1 MGGSRSICAGCGR
14 AISAAAWVCVH
25 CGAVQHDNVPAGALI
40 VRLGRETD
48 NDIVVDASY
57 SDTSKYHAEVLSE
70 RGGAMR
76 IRDCDSRNGTYVNQR
91 RVYGAVPIVPGD
103 ELLLGK
109 AFVDVSRLLAFARNA
124 REGAAPREVSAAP
137 APKIAEPVAK
147 PAVPPTKP
155 VVPQAKP
162 VVPQAKP
169 VVPQAKPVVPAAK
182 PQARPAVPIAK
193 PVEPVAK
200 PVEPIAKPV
209 EPVAK
214 PVEPVAKPVE
224 PVAKPVEPIAKPVE
238 PIADPPKPR
247 SIVGHLRT
255 GELLPARDPA
265 ERPASPRLAVALGA
279 SPAPAAASAPGDER
293 APASVAAVRKNP
305 RKPAASRF
313 IRCSCGSVRRA
324 GDVCKN
330 CGEGPVPDE

>member
-57 SDTSKYHAEVLSE
+57 SDTSKYHAEVLIE

-169 VVPQAKPVVPAAK
+169 VVPAAK
-182 PQARPAVPIAK
+182 PQARPAVPI
-193 PVEPVAK
+193 
-200 PVEPIAKPV
+200 
-209 EPVAK
+209 
-214 PVEPVAKPVE
+214 AKPVE

-293 APASVAAVRKNP
+293 APARVAAVRKNP